1 MKKFFKDHGSS
12 SGTGFSRPTVTTPSY
27 STYSYSY
34 PSYSYDSIYD
44 SDSYYYKS
52 STSSSLGWGKNR
64 FMESVSKFS
73 FHGRSLSDDVRIYEL
88 LSKAINDT
96 KVLIDIL
103 DLPKKVEV
111 VLRPEY
117 FKEGK
122 TIFVPTDIIDDK
134 EIAEDDVILTIC
146 GYGIHEAAHL
156 KYTTDLKHY
165 KKFKKDIGKEWRSE
179 CDDSRKL
186 INTLID
192 LIEDVRVNNSL
203 LQDRAGLYTFIEKL
217 NDYKYNGLLKT
228 ISSKLPEGI
237 RGFIIGAISLI
248 SFPDKFDS
256 SLVIGEEYRNALDSI
271 RDILG
276 KAPKTSLDSCFM
288 GWNCFLIIDEVLSQ
302 LSDVNKAKLFDCIHK
317 LSNNMGVY
325 SSLTDTKVL
334 RSEFSSKV
342 NAALTDRDSRLGDL
356 LTGAASV
363 GMSKTSIFEKIK
375 SNDVIKNT
383 YLSDKEQVSKFV
395 PAIKKQ
401 VSLTDK
407 NFEYV
412 IHGCRSGL
420 LDTNKLVEAYQGVPH
435 VYVRK
440 GSVVTNRTTV
450 CVLVDESGSMDWGE
464 KIGIARQAAVLI
476 NEALGNL
483 PGVDLYIYG
492 HTADVI
498 SRGET
503 VIRTYKDRTTSKLDK
518 YLLGSIGRRP
528 LRENR
533 DGTAI
538 REVTKKVREFTS
550 SKCLLFILSDGQPAA
565 MDYDGS
571 SALKDVREAVE
582 NAERDNFE
590 VVQVTIDYISKSACE
605 KMGFKN
611 SINLENDLSNF
622 PERLAKI
629 IKTAVL
635 KDKTT
640 KISN

>member
-1 MKKFFKDHGSS
+1 MKKFFKDYGSS
-12 SGTGFSRPTVTTPSY
+12 GGTGFSRPTVTTPSY
-27 STYSYSY
+27 SYSTYSY
-34 PSYSYDSIYD
+34 PSYSYDSYYD
-44 SDSYYYKS
+44 SDCYYYKS

-73 FHGRSLSDDVRIYEL
+73 FCGRSISEEVKIYEL
-88 LSKAINDT
+88 LSKAVGDT

-111 VLRPEY
+111 VLRPEK
-117 FKEGK
+117 FKEGV

-134 EIAEDDVILTIC
+134 GIAEDDVILIIC

-165 KKFKKDIGKEWRSE
+165 KKFKRDIEKEWRCE

-186 INTLID
+186 INILID

-203 LQDRAGLYTFIEKL
+203 LLDRAGLYTFIEKL
-217 NDYKYNGLLKT
+217 NNYKYNKLLKT
-228 ISSKLPEGI
+228 ISSKLLKGI
-237 RGFIIGAISLI
+237 RDFIIGAISLI
-248 SFPDKFDS
+248 SFPDKFNS
-256 SLVIGEEYRNALDSI
+256 SLVIEEEYKNALDSI

-302 LSDVNKAKLFDCIHK
+302 LSDIDKAKLFDCIRK

-325 SSLTDTKVL
+325 SSLTDSDHL
-334 RSEFSSKV
+334 RFEFSGKV
-342 NAALTDRDSRLGDL
+342 SSALTARGSRLGDL
-356 LTGAASV
+356 LTGSASV
-363 GMSKTSIFEKIK
+363 GMNKTSIFEKIK
-375 SNDVIKNT
+375 SNDVIEKT
-383 YLSDKEQVSKFV
+383 YMRDKEKISKFV

-498 SRGET
+498 SSGET

-518 YLLGSIGRRP
+518 CLLGSIGRRP

-538 REVTKKVREFTS
+538 REVTNKVREFTS
-550 SKCLLFILSDGQPAA
+550 SKCLLFILSDGEPAA
-565 MDYDGS
+565 NDYYGTD
-571 SALKDVREAVE
+571 ALKDVKKAVE
-582 NAERDNFE
+582 DAERNNFE
-590 VVQVTIDYISKSACE
+590 VVQVTIDHISESAC
-605 KMGFKN
+605 KRMGFKN
-611 SINLENDLSNF
+611 SINLENDLNNF
-622 PERLAKI
+622 PEKLAKI

>member
-1 MKKFFKDHGSS
+1 MKNFFKDHGS

-27 STYSYSY
+27 SYTTYSY
-34 PSYSYDSIYD
+34 PSYSYNSFYD

-52 STSSSLGWGKNR
+52 STSSSLGWGKDR

-73 FHGRSLSDDVRIYEL
+73 FHGRSLSEEVRIYEL
-88 LSKAINDT
+88 LSKAISDT

-103 DLPKKVEV
+103 DLPEKVEV
-111 VLRPEY
+111 VLRPGN

-134 EIAEDDVILTIC
+134 GIAEDDVILTIC

-156 KYTTDLKHY
+156 KYTTNLSHY
-165 KKFKKDIGKEWRSE
+165 RKFKRDIGKEWRSE

-203 LQDRAGLYTFIEKL
+203 LLDRAGLYTFIEKL
-217 NDYKYNGLLKT
+217 NDYKYNNLLKT

-237 RGFIIGAISLI
+237 QDFIIGAISLI
-248 SFPDKFDS
+248 SFPDKFNYDQ
-256 SLVIGEEYRNALDSI
+256 VEEKYKNALDSI
-271 RDILG
+271 RDILK

-302 LSDVNKAKLFDCIHK
+302 LDVKDKSKLFDCIRK

-325 SSLTDTKVL
+325 SSLTDPNLLK
-334 RSEFSSKV
+334 SEFSSKV
-342 NAALTDRDSRLGDL
+342 NSALTDSSSRLGDL

-363 GMSKTSIFEKIK
+363 GMSKSSIFEKIK
-375 SNDVIKNT
+375 SNDAIEST
-383 YLSDKEQVSKFV
+383 YLKDKEKVSKFV

-420 LDTNKLVEAYQGVPH
+420 LDTNKLIEAYQGVPH

-450 CVLVDESGSMDWGE
+450 CVLVDESGSMEWYE

-498 SRGET
+498 SSGET
-503 VIRTYKDRTTSKLDK
+503 VIRTYKDRNTSKLDRH
-518 YLLGSIGRRP
+518 LLGSIGRRP

-565 MDYDGS
+565 VDYGGR
-571 SALKDVREAVE
+571 SALKDVRDAVE

-590 VVQVTIDYISKSACE
+590 VVQVTIDHISESACKE
-605 KMGFKN
+605 MGFKN

>member
-1 MKKFFKDHGSS
+1 MKKFFKDHGS

-27 STYSYSY
+27 SYTTYSY
-34 PSYSYDSIYD
+34 PSYSYSSIYD

-52 STSSSLGWGKNR
+52 STSSSLGWGKDR

-73 FHGRSLSDDVRIYEL
+73 FHGRSLSEEVKIYEL
-88 LSKAINDT
+88 LSKAISDT

-103 DLPKKVEV
+103 DLPEKVEV
-111 VLRPEY
+111 VLRPEN
-117 FKEGK
+117 FIEGK

-134 EIAEDDVILTIC
+134 GIAEDDVILTIC

-156 KYTTDLKHY
+156 KYTTNLSHY
-165 KKFKKDIGKEWRSE
+165 RKFKRDIGKEWRSE

-203 LQDRAGLYTFIEKL
+203 LLDRAGLYTFIEKL
-217 NDYKYNGLLKT
+217 NDYKYNNLLKT
-228 ISSKLPEGI
+228 ISSKLPKGI
-237 RGFIIGAISLI
+237 QDFIIGAISLI
-248 SFPDKFDS
+248 SFPDKFNYDQ
-256 SLVIGEEYRNALDSI
+256 VEEEYKNALDSI
-271 RDILG
+271 RDILK

-288 GWNCFLIIDEVLSQ
+288 GWNCFLIIDELLSQ
-302 LSDVNKAKLFDCIHK
+302 LGIEDKAKLFDCIRK

-325 SSLTDTKVL
+325 SSLTDSNLLK
-334 RSEFSSKV
+334 SEFSSKV
-342 NAALTDRDSRLGDL
+342 NSALTDSSSRLGDL

-375 SNDVIKNT
+375 SNDAIEST
-383 YLSDKEQVSKFV
+383 YLKDKEKVSKFV

-450 CVLVDESGSMDWGE
+450 CVLVDESGSMQWYE
-464 KIGIARQAAVLI
+464 KIGIARRAAVLI

-498 SRGET
+498 SSGET
-503 VIRTYKDRTTSKLDK
+503 VIRTYKDRNTSKLDR
-518 YLLGSIGRRP
+518 YLLGSIGKRP

-565 MDYDGS
+565 VDYGGR
-571 SALKDVREAVE
+571 SALKDVRDAVE
-582 NAERDNFE
+582 NAERDNFD
-590 VVQVTIDYISKSACE
+590 VVQVTIDHISESACKE
-605 KMGFKN
+605 MGFKN

>member
-1 MKKFFKDHGSS
+1 MKKFFKDYGHGS
-12 SGTGFSRPTVTTPSY
+12 SGTGFSRPTITTPSY
-27 STYSYSY
+27 TTYSY

-52 STSSSLGWGKNR
+52 STSSSLGWGKDR

-73 FHGRSLSDDVRIYEL
+73 FHGRSISDEVRIYEL
-88 LSKAINDT
+88 LSKAIRDT

-111 VLRPEY
+111 VLRPEN
-117 FKEGK
+117 FKEGE

-134 EIAEDDVILTIC
+134 GIAEDDVILTIC

-156 KYTTDLKHY
+156 KYATDLKHY
-165 KKFKKDIGKEWRSE
+165 QKFKRDIGKEWRSS
-179 CDDSRKL
+179 DDSRKL

-192 LIEDVRVNNSL
+192 LVEDVRVNNSL
-203 LQDRAGLYTFIEKL
+203 LLDRAGLYTFIEKL
-217 NDYKYNGLLKT
+217 NDYKYDKLLKT
-228 ISSKLPEGI
+228 ISSKLPKEI
-237 RGFIIGAISLI
+237 RDFIIGAISLI
-248 SFPDKFDS
+248 SFPDKFNS
-256 SLVIGEEYRNALDSI
+256 GLVVDEEYKNALDSI

-288 GWNCFLIIDEVLSQ
+288 GWNCFLIIDEVLSK
-302 LSDVNKAKLFDCIHK
+302 LSDVKKAKLFDCIRK

-325 SSLTDTKVL
+325 SSLTDTKL
-334 RSEFSSKV
+334 LKSEFNSKV
-342 NAALTDRDSRLGDL
+342 NAALTDHSSRLGDL
-356 LTGAASV
+356 LTGVASV

-375 SNDVIKNT
+375 SNEVIERT
-383 YLSDKEQVSKFV
+383 YLRDKEKVSKFV

-492 HTADVI
+492 HTADVV
-498 SRGET
+498 SSGET

-538 REVTKKVREFTS
+538 REVTKKVRDFTS
-550 SKCLLFILSDGQPAA
+550 SKCILFILSDGEPAA
-565 MDYDGS
+565 ENYYGNR
-571 SALKDVREAVE
+571 ALNDVKDAVE
-582 NAERDNFE
+582 DAERNNFE
-590 VVQVTIDYISKSACE
+590 VVQVTIDHISKSACE
-605 KMGFKN
+605 RMGFKN
-611 SINLENDLSNF
+611 SINLENDLNNF